1 MRRKNM
7 PTITV
12 SAVDSAT
19 AMDQILS
26 QLGDDALIL
35 DTKTRDGKVEISAT
49 NDLGYAPKKKD
60 KISDVFTKVM
70 EEELHSIRPYSNP
83 MTGRPSMDKA
93 TSDAFMRALEEDNR
107 KDTGTDDPVEDEA
120 QINIRVKRL
129 KWENERLAKDVES
142 QRSDIQ
148 ASVETAKVF
157 YEKALEQGE
166 KVLEQ
171 GENTKQKIHALT
183 HDLDGLR
190 QTVHTMQGNMVSRA
204 RHRFTMLVL
213 VAAIS
218 LSAGTFAMRDQ
229 LAGLTPFLSG
239 LMQTIGIMPAATT
252 DQIEISALDATRMG
266 DTIRIKGTVTNHN
279 QSTIEA
285 PLIRFQVKDK
295 SGAVLVERDVM
306 LDQPNLKPSVSV
318 AVTTQLVMTA
328 SMADN
333 EETEIV
339 AIPMFKS
346 ALDNV

>member
-1 MRRKNM
+1 M

-279 QSTIEA
+279 QSMIEA

-328 SMADN
+328 SMADD

-346 ALDNV
+346 APDNV

>member
-1 MRRKNM
+1 M

>member
-1 MRRKNM
+1 M

-171 GENTKQKIHALT
+171 GEDTKQKMHALT

-190 QTVHTMQGNMVSRA
+190 QTVHAMQGNMVSRA
-204 RHRFTMLVL
+204 RHRFTMLAL
-213 VAAIS
+213 VAVIS

-266 DTIRIKGTVTNHN
+266 DTIRIKGMVTNHN
-279 QSTIEA
+279 QSMIEA

-328 SMADN
+328 NMADD

-346 ALDNV
+346 APDNV

>member
-1 MRRKNM
+1 M

-93 TSDAFMRALEEDNR
+93 TSDAFMRALEDDNR

-279 QSTIEA
+279 QSMIEA

-346 ALDNV
+346 APDNV

>member
-1 MRRKNM
+1 M

-183 HDLDGLR
+183 PDLDGLR

-279 QSTIEA
+279 QSMIEA

-328 SMADN
+328 SMADD

-346 ALDNV
+346 APDNV

>member
-1 MRRKNM
+1 
-7 PTITV
+7 
-12 SAVDSAT
+12 
-19 AMDQILS
+19 
-26 QLGDDALIL
+26 
-35 DTKTRDGKVEISAT
+35 
-49 NDLGYAPKKKD
+49 
-60 KISDVFTKVM
+60 
-70 EEELHSIRPYSNP
+70 
-83 MTGRPSMDKA
+83 
-93 TSDAFMRALEEDNR
+93 
-107 KDTGTDDPVEDEA
+107 
-120 QINIRVKRL
+120 
-129 KWENERLAKDVES
+129 
-142 QRSDIQ
+142 
-148 ASVETAKVF
+148 VETAKVF

-279 QSTIEA
+279 QSMIEA

-328 SMADN
+328 SMADD

-346 ALDNV
+346 APDNV

>member
-1 MRRKNM
+1 M

-107 KDTGTDDPVEDEA
+107 KDAGTDDPVEDEA

-279 QSTIEA
+279 QSMIEA

-328 SMADN
+328 SMADD

-346 ALDNV
+346 APDNV

>member
-1 MRRKNM
+1 M

-279 QSTIEA
+279 QSMIEA

>member
-1 MRRKNM
+1 M

-12 SAVDSAT
+12 SAADSAT

-70 EEELHSIRPYSNP
+70 EEELHSTRHYSNP

-93 TSDAFMRALEEDNR
+93 TSDAFMKALE
-107 KDTGTDDPVEDEA
+107 DDSKNANPVEDDA

-142 QRSDIQ
+142 QRNDIQ
-148 ASVETAKVF
+148 ESIETAKVF
-157 YEKALEQGE
+157 YEKALEQSE
-166 KVLEQ
+166 KLLEQ
-171 GENTKQKIHALT
+171 GEDTKKKMHHLT
-183 HDLDGLR
+183 YDLDGLR
-190 QTVHTMQGNMVSRA
+190 RTVNELQSNMVSRS
-204 RHRFTMLVL
+204 RHRLSMVILVL
-213 VAAIS
+213 ALG
-218 LSAGTFAMRDQ
+218 LSAGAYTMRDQ
-229 LAGLTPFLSG
+229 LAGLTPFMSG

-266 DTIRIKGTVTNHN
+266 DTIRIKGMVTNHN
-279 QSTIEA
+279 QSTITS

-295 SGAVLVERDVM
+295 SGSVLVERDVR
-306 LDQPNLKPSVSV
+306 LDQEKLKPSATVM
-318 AVTTQLVMTA
+318 VTTQLVMHS
-328 SMADN
+328 SMADDV
-333 EETEIV
+333 ETEII
-339 AIPMFKS
+339 AIPMTEQAS
-346 ALDNV
+346 DNA

>member
-1 MRRKNM
+1 M

-279 QSTIEA
+279 QSMIEA

-346 ALDNV
+346 APDNV

>member
-1 MRRKNM
+1 M

-12 SAVDSAT
+12 SAADSAT

-70 EEELHSIRPYSNP
+70 EEELHSTRHYSNP

-93 TSDAFMRALEEDNR
+93 TSDAFMKALE
-107 KDTGTDDPVEDEA
+107 DDSKNANPVEDDA

-142 QRSDIQ
+142 QRNDIQ
-148 ASVETAKVF
+148 ESIETAKVF
-157 YEKALEQGE
+157 YEKALEQSE
-166 KVLEQ
+166 KLLEQ
-171 GENTKQKIHALT
+171 GEDTKKKMHHLT
-183 HDLDGLR
+183 YDLDGLR
-190 QTVHTMQGNMVSRA
+190 WTVNELQSNMVSRS
-204 RHRFTMLVL
+204 RHRLSMVILVL
-213 VAAIS
+213 VLG
-218 LSAGTFAMRDQ
+218 LSAGAYTMRDQ
-229 LAGLTPFLSG
+229 LAGLTPFMSG

-266 DTIRIKGTVTNHN
+266 DTIRIKGMVTNHN
-279 QSTIEA
+279 QSTITS

-295 SGAVLVERDVM
+295 SGSVLVERDVR
-306 LDQPNLKPSVSV
+306 LDQEKLKPSAAVM
-318 AVTTQLVMTA
+318 VTTQLVMHS
-328 SMADN
+328 SMADDV
-333 EETEIV
+333 ETEII
-339 AIPMFKS
+339 AIPMTEQAS
-346 ALDNV
+346 DNA

>member
-1 MRRKNM
+1 M

-12 SAVDSAT
+12 SAADSAT

-70 EEELHSIRPYSNP
+70 EEELHSTRHYSNP

-93 TSDAFMRALEEDNR
+93 TSDAFMKALE
-107 KDTGTDDPVEDEA
+107 DDSKNANPVEDDA

-142 QRSDIQ
+142 QRNDIQ
-148 ASVETAKVF
+148 ESIETAKVF
-157 YEKALEQGE
+157 YEKALEQSE
-166 KVLEQ
+166 KLLEQ
-171 GENTKQKIHALT
+171 GEDTKKKMHHLT
-183 HDLDGLR
+183 YDLDGLR
-190 QTVHTMQGNMVSRA
+190 RTVNELQSNMVSRS
-204 RHRFTMLVL
+204 RHRLSMVILVL
-213 VAAIS
+213 ALG
-218 LSAGTFAMRDQ
+218 LSAGAYTMRDQ
-229 LAGLTPFLSG
+229 LAGLTPFMSG

-266 DTIRIKGTVTNHN
+266 DTIRIKGMVTNHN
-279 QSTIEA
+279 QSTITS

-295 SGAVLVERDVM
+295 SGSVLVERDVR
-306 LDQPNLKPSVSV
+306 LDQEKLKPSAAVM
-318 AVTTQLVMTA
+318 VTTQLVMHS
-328 SMADN
+328 SMADDV
-333 EETEIV
+333 ETEII
-339 AIPMFKS
+339 AIPMTEQAS
-346 ALDNV
+346 DNA

>member
-1 MRRKNM
+1 M

-12 SAVDSAT
+12 SAADSAT

-70 EEELHSIRPYSNP
+70 EEELHSTRHYSNP

-93 TSDAFMRALEEDNR
+93 TSDAFMKALE
-107 KDTGTDDPVEDEA
+107 DDSKNTNPVEDDA

-142 QRSDIQ
+142 QRNDIQ
-148 ASVETAKVF
+148 ESIETAKVF
-157 YEKALEQGE
+157 YEKALEQSE
-166 KVLEQ
+166 KLLEQ
-171 GENTKQKIHALT
+171 GEDTKKKMHHLT
-183 HDLDGLR
+183 YDLDGLR
-190 QTVHTMQGNMVSRA
+190 RTVNELQSNMVSRS
-204 RHRFTMLVL
+204 RHRLSMVILVL
-213 VAAIS
+213 ALG
-218 LSAGTFAMRDQ
+218 LSAGAYTMRDQ
-229 LAGLTPFLSG
+229 LAGLTPFMSG

-266 DTIRIKGTVTNHN
+266 DTIRIKGMVTNHN
-279 QSTIEA
+279 QSTITS

-295 SGAVLVERDVM
+295 SGSVLVERDVR
-306 LDQPNLKPSVSV
+306 LDQEKLKPSAAVM
-318 AVTTQLVMTA
+318 VTTQLVMHS
-328 SMADN
+328 SMADDV
-333 EETEIV
+333 ETEII
-339 AIPMFKS
+339 AIPMTEQAS
-346 ALDNV
+346 DNA

>member
-1 MRRKNM
+1 M

-19 AMDQILS
+19 AKDQILS

-70 EEELHSIRPYSNP
+70 EEELHSTRPYSNP
-83 MTGRPSMDKA
+83 MTGRPSMNKA
-93 TSDAFMRALEEDNR
+93 MSDAFMRALEEDPG
-107 KDTGTDDPVEDEA
+107 KDAKTDARTDDPVDDEA

-129 KWENERLAKDVES
+129 KWENERLSKDVES

-148 ASVETAKVF
+148 ASVKTAKVF

-171 GENTKQKIHALT
+171 GEDTKQKMYALT
-183 HDLDGLR
+183 HDLNGLR
-190 QTVHTMQGNMVSRA
+190 QTVHTMQENMVSRA

-279 QSTIEA
+279 QSMIEA

-306 LDQPNLKPSVSV
+306 LDQANLKPSVSV

-328 SMADN
+328 NMADD

-339 AIPMFKS
+339 AIPMFET
-346 ALDNV
+346 APDNV

>member
-1 MRRKNM
+1 
-7 PTITV
+7 V
-12 SAVDSAT
+12 
-19 AMDQILS
+19 
-26 QLGDDALIL
+26 
-35 DTKTRDGKVEISAT
+35 
-49 NDLGYAPKKKD
+49 
-60 KISDVFTKVM
+60 
-70 EEELHSIRPYSNP
+70 
-83 MTGRPSMDKA
+83 
-93 TSDAFMRALEEDNR
+93 
-107 KDTGTDDPVEDEA
+107 
-120 QINIRVKRL
+120 
-129 KWENERLAKDVES
+129 
-142 QRSDIQ
+142 
-148 ASVETAKVF
+148 
-157 YEKALEQGE
+157 
-166 KVLEQ
+166 
-171 GENTKQKIHALT
+171 
-183 HDLDGLR
+183 
-190 QTVHTMQGNMVSRA
+190 
-204 RHRFTMLVL
+204 
-213 VAAIS
+213 IS

>member
-1 MRRKNM
+1 M

-12 SAVDSAT
+12 SAADSAT

-70 EEELHSIRPYSNP
+70 EEELHSTRHYSNP

-93 TSDAFMRALEEDNR
+93 TSDAFMKALE
-107 KDTGTDDPVEDEA
+107 DDSKNANPVEDDA

-142 QRSDIQ
+142 QRNDIQ
-148 ASVETAKVF
+148 ESIETAKVF
-157 YEKALEQGE
+157 YEKALEQSE
-166 KVLEQ
+166 KLLEQ
-171 GENTKQKIHALT
+171 GEDTKKKMHHLT
-183 HDLDGLR
+183 YDLDGLR
-190 QTVHTMQGNMVSRA
+190 WTVNELQSNMVSRS
-204 RHRFTMLVL
+204 RHRLSMVILVL
-213 VAAIS
+213 ALG
-218 LSAGTFAMRDQ
+218 LSAGAYTMRDQ
-229 LAGLTPFLSG
+229 LAGLTPFMSG

-266 DTIRIKGTVTNHN
+266 DTIRIKGMVTNHN
-279 QSTIEA
+279 QSTITS

-295 SGAVLVERDVM
+295 SGSVLVERDVR
-306 LDQPNLKPSVSV
+306 LDQEKLKPSATVM
-318 AVTTQLVMTA
+318 VTTQLVMHS
-328 SMADN
+328 SMADDV
-333 EETEIV
+333 ETEII
-339 AIPMFKS
+339 AIPMTEQAS
-346 ALDNV
+346 DNA

>member
-1 MRRKNM
+1 M

-266 DTIRIKGTVTNHN
+266 DTIRIKGTITNHN
-279 QSTIEA
+279 QSMIEA

-346 ALDNV
+346 APDNV

>member
-1 MRRKNM
+1 M

-19 AMDQILS
+19 AMDQILF

-190 QTVHTMQGNMVSRA
+190 QTVHTIQGNMVSRA

-266 DTIRIKGTVTNHN
+266 DTIRIKGMVTNHN
-279 QSTIEA
+279 QSMIEA

-328 SMADN
+328 SMADD

-346 ALDNV
+346 APDNV

>member
-1 MRRKNM
+1 M

-148 ASVETAKVF
+148 ASAETAKVF

-279 QSTIEA
+279 QSMIEA

-346 ALDNV
+346 APDNV

>member
-1 MRRKNM
+1 M

-70 EEELHSIRPYSNP
+70 EEELHSTRPYSNP

-93 TSDAFMRALEEDNR
+93 TSDAFMKALEEDTGKGAR
-107 KDTGTDDPVEDEA
+107 KGIGTDDPVEDEA

-171 GENTKQKIHALT
+171 GEDTKQKMHALT

-190 QTVHTMQGNMVSRA
+190 QTVHAMQGNMVSRA
-204 RHRFTMLVL
+204 RHRFTMLAL
-213 VAAIS
+213 VAVIS

-266 DTIRIKGTVTNHN
+266 DTIRIKGMVTNHN
-279 QSTIEA
+279 QSMIEA

-328 SMADN
+328 NMADD

-346 ALDNV
+346 APDNV

>member
-1 MRRKNM
+1 M

-12 SAVDSAT
+12 SAADSAT

-70 EEELHSIRPYSNP
+70 EEELHSTRHYSNP

-93 TSDAFMRALEEDNR
+93 TSDAFMKALE
-107 KDTGTDDPVEDEA
+107 DDSKNANPVEDDA

-142 QRSDIQ
+142 QRNDIQ
-148 ASVETAKVF
+148 ESIETAKVF
-157 YEKALEQGE
+157 YEKALEQSE
-166 KVLEQ
+166 KLLEQ
-171 GENTKQKIHALT
+171 GEDTKKKMHHLT
-183 HDLDGLR
+183 YDLDGLR
-190 QTVHTMQGNMVSRA
+190 RTVNELQSNMVSRS
-204 RHRFTMLVL
+204 RHRLSMVILVL
-213 VAAIS
+213 ALG
-218 LSAGTFAMRDQ
+218 LSAGAYTMRDQ
-229 LAGLTPFLSG
+229 LAGLTPFMSG

-266 DTIRIKGTVTNHN
+266 DTIRIKGMVTNHN
-279 QSTIEA
+279 QSTITS

-295 SGAVLVERDVM
+295 SGSVLVERDVR
-306 LDQPNLKPSVSV
+306 LDQEKLKPSAAVM
-318 AVTTQLVMTA
+318 VTTQLVMHS
-328 SMADN
+328 SMADDV
-333 EETEIV
+333 ETEII
-339 AIPMFKS
+339 AIPLTEQAS
-346 ALDNV
+346 DNA

>member
-1 MRRKNM
+1 M

-120 QINIRVKRL
+120 QIDIRVKRL

-148 ASVETAKVF
+148 ASAETAKVF

-279 QSTIEA
+279 QSMIEA

-346 ALDNV
+346 APDNV

>member
-1 MRRKNM
+1 M

-218 LSAGTFAMRDQ
+218 LSAGTFAMRDK

-279 QSTIEA
+279 QSMIEA
-285 PLIRFQVKDK
+285 PLIRFQVKDN

-328 SMADN
+328 SMADD

-346 ALDNV
+346 APDNV

>member
-1 MRRKNM
+1 M

-266 DTIRIKGTVTNHN
+266 DTIRIKGMVTNHN
-279 QSTIEA
+279 QSMIEA

-328 SMADN
+328 SMADD

-346 ALDNV
+346 APDNV

>member
-1 MRRKNM
+1 M

-171 GENTKQKIHALT
+171 GEDTKQKMHALT

-190 QTVHTMQGNMVSRA
+190 QTVHAMQWNMVSRA

-213 VAAIS
+213 VAVIS

-229 LAGLTPFLSG
+229 LEGLTPFLSG
-239 LMQTIGIMPAATT
+239 LMQTIGIIPAATT

-266 DTIRIKGTVTNHN
+266 DTIRIKGMVTNHN
-279 QSTIEA
+279 QSMIEA

-328 SMADN
+328 SMADD

-346 ALDNV
+346 APDNV

>member
-1 MRRKNM
+1 M

-70 EEELHSIRPYSNP
+70 EEELHSTRPYSNP
-83 MTGRPSMDKA
+83 MTGRPSMNKA
-93 TSDAFMRALEEDNR
+93 TSDAFMRALEEDPG
-107 KDTGTDDPVEDEA
+107 KDARTDDPVDDEA

-129 KWENERLAKDVES
+129 KWENERLSKDVES

-171 GENTKQKIHALT
+171 GEDTKQKMYALT
-183 HDLDGLR
+183 HDLNGLR
-190 QTVHTMQGNMVSRA
+190 QTVHTMQENMVSRA

-213 VAAIS
+213 VAVIS

-279 QSTIEA
+279 QSMIEA

-306 LDQPNLKPSVSV
+306 LDQANLKPSVSV

-328 SMADN
+328 NMADD

-339 AIPMFKS
+339 AIPMFET
-346 ALDNV
+346 APDNV

>member
-1 MRRKNM
+1 M

-12 SAVDSAT
+12 SAADSAT

-70 EEELHSIRPYSNP
+70 EEELHSTRHYSNP

-93 TSDAFMRALEEDNR
+93 TSDAFMKALE
-107 KDTGTDDPVEDEA
+107 DDSKNANPVEDDA

-142 QRSDIQ
+142 QRNDIQ
-148 ASVETAKVF
+148 ESIETAKVF
-157 YEKALEQGE
+157 YEKALEQSE
-166 KVLEQ
+166 KLLEQ
-171 GENTKQKIHALT
+171 GEDTKKKMHHLT
-183 HDLDGLR
+183 YDLDGLR
-190 QTVHTMQGNMVSRA
+190 WTVNELQSNMVSRS
-204 RHRFTMLVL
+204 RHRLSMVILVL
-213 VAAIS
+213 ALG
-218 LSAGTFAMRDQ
+218 LSAGAYTMRDQ
-229 LAGLTPFLSG
+229 LAGLTPFMSG

-266 DTIRIKGTVTNHN
+266 DTIRIKGMVTNHN
-279 QSTIEA
+279 QSTITS

-295 SGAVLVERDVM
+295 SGSVLVERDVR
-306 LDQPNLKPSVSV
+306 LDQEKLKPSAAVM
-318 AVTTQLVMTA
+318 VTTQLVMHS
-328 SMADN
+328 SMADDV
-333 EETEIV
+333 ETEII
-339 AIPMFKS
+339 AIPMTEQAS
-346 ALDNV
+346 DNA